1 MPEKKTKITEELMER
16 LLEQGY
22 LTKAEIRKAGIESP
36 EGLTARWRKIKN
48 LPIYYF
54 KEGQVYN
61 GEIVEENTYFLLQED
76 INYNAPKAPD
86 KWDTLK
92 KRLLYIKAYLYD
104 RGNADSADYRLIKHI
119 EKLMGELEFEEKGGA
134 KQME

>member
-36 EGLTARWRKIKN
+36 ESLTARWRKIKN
-48 LPIYYF
+48 LPICYF

-76 INYNAPKAPD
+76 INYNAPN
-86 KWDTLK
+86 KWKTLK
-92 KRLLYIKAYLYD
+92 DRILLDKQFLCD
-104 RGNADSADYRLIKHI
+104 TGNEGSTTYKVLVHV
-119 EKLMGELEFEEKGGA
+119 EKIMGELEFEEKGGPY
-134 KQME
+134 K